1 MGTLEDTW
9 VGDKL
14 CRESDCR
21 TFHDSVK
28 DGLKIF
34 LVASAFLSRALFM
47 KKDIL
52 IGKSVLIYC
61 ISFTGWRWMEL
72 ETRLEMNEPRNRI
85 KNICTEQKA
94 GDGGT
99 SEAPNKSITAAAAL
113 IKAHTAND
121 LN

>member
-1 MGTLEDTW
+1 
-9 VGDKL
+9 
-14 CRESDCR
+14 
-21 TFHDSVK
+21 
-28 DGLKIF
+28 
-34 LVASAFLSRALFM
+34 M

-52 IGKSVLIYC
+52 IRKIVLMYC

-99 SEAPNKSITAAAAL
+99 SEAANKSITGAAAL

>member
-1 MGTLEDTW
+1 
-9 VGDKL
+9 
-14 CRESDCR
+14 
-21 TFHDSVK
+21 
-28 DGLKIF
+28 
-34 LVASAFLSRALFM
+34 
-47 KKDIL
+47 
-52 IGKSVLIYC
+52 
-61 ISFTGWRWMEL
+61 MEL

-99 SEAPNKSITAAAAL
+99 SEAPNKSITAAAAAL